1 MFGFNDTNNTCTN
14 CGKKNYNLTAVDEL
28 TFVCEEC
35 LEEEY
40 FQCEECMEYYAYD
53 DVEFFHLKDGRTIC
67 ENCRDDFD
75 DKEIVDD

>member
-1 MFGFNDTNNTCTN
+1 MNVSKEYIGTCTL
-14 CGKKNYNLTAVDEL
+14 CGESNRKLLIVDE
-28 TFVCEEC
+28 VAHICEEC

-40 FQCEECMEYYAYD
+40 FQCDECKEYWAYD

-75 DKEIVDD
+75 DNEILDD